1 MRGVTWETPHP
12 HFPPNI
18 YIGFRSRNLILL
30 PCHRVKFAIKVMKF
44 KLQTLYL
51 YRPMRIQEVAESSKG
66 SSWEEKKGY
75 HREQNISGILPAESS
90 EEKSYKSP
98 RTLKRFLKKKTHI
111 YIYIYTMSLILY
123 FILYYFRKDGS

>member
-98 RTLKRFLKKKTHI
+98 RTLKRFLKKKNT
-111 YIYIYTMSLILY
+111 YIYIYYVINFIFY
-123 FILYYFRKDGS
+123 FVLFS

>member
-1 MRGVTWETPHP
+1 
-12 HFPPNI
+12 
-18 YIGFRSRNLILL
+18 
-30 PCHRVKFAIKVMKF
+30 MKF

-98 RTLKRFLKKKTHI
+98 RTLKRFLKKKNT
-111 YIYIYTMSLILY
+111 YIYIYYVINFIFY
-123 FILYYFRKDGS
+123 FVLFS